1 MCYTSGTTGHPKGVL
16 YSHRGDLSALL
27 RRRPPRTCSAS
38 VERDVILHIVPMF
51 HANAWCVPFAGVM
64 NGSTQIFGGPNP
76 QPRDIIEIVHNEKVT
91 RGGGGAHR
99 VDRHPGHPREGAPVG
114 HLLHPLHPH
123 RRLGGAQEPDRALR
137 QEVRG
142 LHAPRLGHDRDV
154 PARQRVPAALLH
166 GRPPGGGALR
176 RPRQA
181 GAPVAGVDMRI
192 VDDTGRV
199 LPWDGKSVGRDPGAR
214 AVGDERVLQ
223 QPGGRGPVHRGRLVP
238 HGRRRLPRPRRLHP
252 DHRSHQGP
260 DQVRRRVD
268 LERRHGDDA
277 SWATRR
283 CSRPR

>member
-16 YSHRGDLSALL
+16 YTHRGDLPALL
-27 RRRPPRTCSAS
+27 RVVHRGRARRLS
-38 VERDVILHIVPMF
+38 ERDVILHIVPMF

-76 QPRDIIEIVHNEKVT
+76 AAARHHRDRPQREGH

-114 HLLHPLHPH
+114 HLLDPLHPH

-181 GAPVAGVDMRI
+181 GGAHRGGGHADRRRRGH
-192 VDDTGRV
+192 GAA
-199 LPWDGKSVGRDPGAR
+199 VGRQERRAR
-214 AVGDERVLQ
+214 SRCA
-223 QPGGRGPVHRGRLVP
+223 GRG
-238 HGRRRLPRPRRLHP
+238 
-252 DHRSHQGP
+252 
-260 DQVRRRVD
+260 
-268 LERRHGDDA
+268 
-277 SWATRR
+277 
-283 CSRPR
+283 